1 MYHQWRNY
9 VILDSFLYS
18 WIFRNLLIKS
28 RERKNYVKFF
38 LFVEKLWNFPSFWIF
53 CEISK
58 ISKVLKFV
66 KFSRSSTKSSISYD
80 PWNLANKLSIINKK
94 HDYRFC
100 GILMNRQDNLRTRD
114 KNTKNSEETR
124 MLSTNGWIPPI
135 STPTLRPFHPKNSRQ
150 CSTFP
155 DTGSHHQR
163 SSFFETSN
171 RANRKVPLFQLVH
184 FHRETIACHKCLGQE
199 IPTDR

>member
-150 CSTFP
+150 CSI
-155 DTGSHHQR
+155 QEAIIKEAR
-163 SSFFETSN
+163 SSKRRIELTAKSRFSSWSTFIE
-171 RANRKVPLFQLVH
+171 KQ
-184 FHRETIACHKCLGQE
+184 
-199 IPTDR
+199 

>member
-1 MYHQWRNY
+1 MMYHQWRNY

-18 WIFRNLLIKS
+18 RIFRNLLIKS

-66 KFSRSSTKSSISYD
+66 KFSRCSIKSSTSYD

-94 HDYRFC
+94 HDYRFHFFAESWRIVKIIFGPEIKIPKIARKREC
-100 GILMNRQDNLRTRD
+100 YPWMNSTHFYS
-114 KNTKNSEETR
+114 NSKT
-124 MLSTNGWIPPI
+124 LS
-135 STPTLRPFHPKNSRQ
+135 SQK
-150 CSTFP
+150 FP
-155 DTGSHHQR
+155 AVFDTGSHHQR

-184 FHRETIACHKCLGQE
+184 FHQETIACHKCLGQE